1 LGPLIVTGGA
11 GFIGGH
17 LVPAVLRSRSQ
28 LLVIDRVARPASF
41 RVNRR
46 LSYRRINVRNIND
59 VFSES
64 LRKGA
69 IVHLAAETSVE
80 NSVRHPLSTVKSN
93 IEVTCTTLELARR
106 IDCER
111 FVFASTAAVYG
122 DRRGRCRETDSL
134 APTSP
139 YAVSKLAS
147 EYYCRVYSQLY
158 GIPTVILRYFNVYGP
173 GQTSEYAGVIT
184 RFARRVLKERPPVIF
199 GNGSQ
204 TRDFVFVDD
213 VVKATLTSLQKPLPG
228 GTIMNIGTGRPIRI
242 VSLAEKILGILN
254 LRHLRPVFV
263 SPRKGDVKHS
273 EADISLA
280 RAKINFR
287 PSHSLDSG
295 LRATIEWL
303 RRAN

>member
-1 LGPLIVTGGA
+1 M
-11 GFIGGH
+11 
-17 LVPAVLRSRSQ
+17 
-28 LLVIDRVARPASF
+28 
-41 RVNRR
+41 
-46 LSYRRINVRNIND
+46 
-59 VFSES
+59 
-64 LRKGA
+64 
-69 IVHLAAETSVE
+69 
-80 NSVRHPLSTVKSN
+80 
-93 IEVTCTTLELARR
+93 
-106 IDCER
+106 
-111 FVFASTAAVYG
+111 
-122 DRRGRCRETDSL
+122 
-134 APTSP
+134 
-139 YAVSKLAS
+139 
-147 EYYCRVYSQLY
+147 
-158 GIPTVILRYFNVYGP
+158 YGP

-228 GTIMNIGTGRPIRI
+228 GTIMKIGTGRPIRI

>member
-1 LGPLIVTGGA
+1 MAVDFPGLSWTASNATVLPGDQVVFRLGDQIVLADLNTSLVDTKVA
-11 GFIGGH
+11 GEG
-17 LVPAVLRSRSQ
+17 
-28 LLVIDRVARPASF
+28 LLQAYSASYG
-41 RVNRR
+41 
-46 LSYRRINVRNIND
+46 LD
-59 VFSES
+59 
-64 LRKGA
+64 
-69 IVHLAAETSVE
+69 
-80 NSVRHPLSTVKSN
+80 
-93 IEVTCTTLELARR
+93 
-106 IDCER
+106 
-111 FVFASTAAVYG
+111 TA
-122 DRRGRCRETDSL
+122 C
-134 APTSP
+134 
-139 YAVSKLAS
+139 
-147 EYYCRVYSQLY
+147 
-158 GIPTVILRYFNVYGP
+158 LRYFNVYGP

-263 SPRKGDVKHS
+263 SPRKGDVKYS